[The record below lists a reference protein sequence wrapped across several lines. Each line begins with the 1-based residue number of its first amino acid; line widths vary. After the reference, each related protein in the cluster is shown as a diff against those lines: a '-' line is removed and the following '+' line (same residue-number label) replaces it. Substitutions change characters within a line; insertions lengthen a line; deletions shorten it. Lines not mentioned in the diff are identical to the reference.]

1 MKKGIELYMDYR
13 IEFDVGLWDYVL
25 LIDGEKIPL
34 NKQDVREANWYAKM
48 IIEGRERRHDRSTGR
63 NDTLNN

>member
-1 MKKGIELYMDYR
+1 MDYR

-34 NKQDVREANWYAKM
+34 GQADIREAHWRAKM
-48 IIEGRERRHDRSTGR
+48 IIEGREHRNDSVTGR
-63 NDTLNN
+63 GNTLNN